1 MLYIVR
7 RTQLY
12 LDEVLWKALHLRAR
26 RGRTTVSELVRSAAR
41 ERYLGA
47 TEQRG
52 RAMKAIVGLWSDR
65 SELADPEAYVR
76 ALRRGRRIENL
87 TRS

>member
-1 MLYIVR
+1 MR

-12 LDEVLWKALHLRAR
+12 LDEDLWKALHLQAR
-26 RGRTTVSELVRSAAR
+26 RGKTTISELVRSAAR

-52 RAMKAIVGLWSDR
+52 RAMRAIVGMWSDR
-65 SELADPEAYVR
+65 TELADAEAYVR
-76 ALRRGRRIENL
+76 ALRR
-87 TRS
+87 